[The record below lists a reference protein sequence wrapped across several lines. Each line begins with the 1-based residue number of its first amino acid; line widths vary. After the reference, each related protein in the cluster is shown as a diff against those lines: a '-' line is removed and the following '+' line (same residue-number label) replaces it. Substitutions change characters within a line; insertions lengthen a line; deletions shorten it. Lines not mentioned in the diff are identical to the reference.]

1 MPFSISY
8 NSRTRKLNIFLSL
21 RIPDKTTTA
30 NSRSQLKTTGRK
42 IEIVEINTDVHSTD
56 HQSDQL
62 KNRKFYKNFSEYA
75 NFSKSSDKGHKTK
88 GQILIHSLGSFWTK
102 V

>member
-30 NSRSQLKTTGRK
+30 NSRSQLKTTGQK
-42 IEIVEINTDVHSTD
+42 IEIVEINTGVHSTD
-56 HQSDQL
+56 PQSNQL
-62 KNRKFYKNFSEYA
+62 KNRFYENFSEYS
-75 NFSKSSDKGHKTK
+75 NF
-88 GQILIHSLGSFWTK
+88 
-102 V
+102 